1 MPAEPYSLDECR
13 RALEALA
20 RSGGDKTAA
29 AKDLGWHRSR
39 LRRLLRHLDSKGEAN
54 TFESGG
60 EGYGPARDGFDPYV
74 VKGVSTYYDADGNQR
89 GQWVKTALD
98 TQQRAEAMRAAFD
111 AMAADLPR
119 IAPIDAPAHITAS
132 LCNLYTLTDSHV
144 GMLAWRKEGGADWDL
159 DIAEETLLGCF
170 AAMVSAAPKAGT
182 GIVNVQGDFLHFDGL
197 KPVTPE
203 HGHILDADSRFS
215 KVVSVAIRII
225 RRVLD
230 MALAAHSIVH
240 LVIAEGNHDE
250 SSSVWLRQMFAAL
263 YENEPRLSVNDSELP
278 YYVFQHGK
286 VMLAFHHGHKMKN
299 DQLPML
305 FAAQFPVIWGQTTK
319 RYCHTGHRHHEEV
332 KEHSGMVVTQHS
344 TLAARDA
351 YAARGGWVSERQVKA
366 ISYHSEFGQVAI
378 NTIVPEMLA
387 V

>member
-1 MPAEPYSLDECR
+1 LRPPYTPEEC
-13 RALEALA
+13 AIVLEAIE
-20 RSGGDKTAA
+20 RGGSYRTIANDLLWSKDRVRRCHLYAEKSRAEGELGHGAHKT
-29 AKDLGWHRSR
+29 LPGFGV
-39 LRRLLRHLDSKGEAN
+39 SKVSTLHNRDGEAV
-54 TFESGG
+54 
-60 EGYGPARDGFDPYV
+60 A
-74 VKGVSTYYDADGNQR
+74 
-89 GQWVKTALD
+89 QWV
-98 TQQRAEAMRAAFD
+98 QQRPDAEQQREAMQAAFD

-119 IAPIDAPAHITAS
+119 VAPIDAPKSVNRDLA
-132 LCNLYTLTDSHV
+132 NLYTLTDSHV

-159 DIAEETLLGCF
+159 EIAERTLLGCF
-170 AAMVSAAPKAGT
+170 SAMVSSAPSAGV

-203 HGHILDADSRFS
+203 HGHVLDADSRFS

-225 RRVLD
+225 RRVVDL
-230 MALAAHSIVH
+230 ALTAHPTVH
-240 LVIAEGNHDE
+240 LLICEGNHDE

-263 YENEPRLSVNDSELP
+263 YENEPRLTVNDSELP
-278 YYVFQHGK
+278 FYVYQHGK

-305 FAAQFPVIWGQTTK
+305 FAAQFPTIWGATTK

-366 ISYHSEFGQVAI
+366 ISYHAEYGQVAV

-387 V
+387 A